1 MYPLFFSFI
10 DLEQI
15 AKTGWSLWP
24 IFKMNGGGYTF
35 CSLDEKDHLQDWV
48 KEQESSRQKGEPK
61 ASPLKSNPSTLLRS
75 VYSFIENRTKGS
87 KKLSPGGS
95 VRLLAHLTYFGY
107 CFNPISVFYCLGPE
121 NKTPKHKPV
130 SLSTSTDGSDNVS
143 GNTASKTQKET
154 LKQSDAATSADPK
167 EEKSKS
173 LIESIIVE
181 VSNTPWIEQHSYMLD
196 ESIPNVRHRCV
207 VDG

>member
-15 AKTGWSLWP
+15 ARTGWSLWP

-48 KEQESSRQKGEPK
+48 KEQESSRKVEDPK
-61 ASPLKSNPSTLLRS
+61 PSALKSNPPTLLQS

-87 KKLSPGGS
+87 KRLSPGGS

-107 CFNPISVFYCLGPE
+107 CFNPISVFYCLGRE
-121 NKTPKHKPV
+121 DKTPKTEPV
-130 SLSTSTDGSDNVS
+130 SLSASTDGSDNVS
-143 GNTASKTQKET
+143 GHTASNHQKES
-154 LKQSDAATSADPK
+154 LNKSDASTSVDLK
-167 EEKSKS
+167 GDKSES

-196 ESIPNVRHRCV
+196 ESVPNVSHS
-207 VDG
+207 